1 MGAAPSQDL
10 ARTCMAHGGTSSVSI
25 TGCGSPRQEVTSPLL
40 VGDKS
45 LRSRPLHGVPSS
57 RVMAVLGQGTW
68 HLSHLLKHEAS
79 LCSEKKDAGSEDQ
92 VFDAP
97 VKNNV
102 WAGDV
107 TQSVELL
114 TEYKPRFHPQHRLS
128 QHGDAY
134 LLF

>member
-1 MGAAPSQDL
+1 MQHHPKILLSSAWLMEGPLLCQSQ
-10 ARTCMAHGGTSSVSI
+10 AVG
-25 TGCGSPRQEVTSPLL
+25 GSPRQEVTPPVL

-45 LRSRPLHGVPSS
+45 LRSRPLHGVPS

-97 VKNNV
+97 MKNSV
-102 WAGDV
+102 WAGDAA
-107 TQSVELL
+107 QSVELL
-114 TEYKPRFHPQHRLS
+114 TNIQAQVPSPAPPQP
-128 QHGDAY
+128 AW
-134 LLF
+134 